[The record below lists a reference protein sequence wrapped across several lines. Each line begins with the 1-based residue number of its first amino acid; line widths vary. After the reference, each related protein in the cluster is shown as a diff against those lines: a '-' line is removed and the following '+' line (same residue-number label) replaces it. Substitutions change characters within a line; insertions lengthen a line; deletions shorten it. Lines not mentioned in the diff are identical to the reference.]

1 MNIEEIWKNFKQL
14 EMEEDDAIC
23 LDDTKECELLS
34 NNIIGLSLFNN
45 ISIDVQQQENKDMYY
60 LVVYVDVEDMGD
72 EVDTNNVSFIMNILM
87 LPHYIDYDGDNEIWK
102 FPIGNKSEIEQK
114 IKEINE
120 KIKNR

>member
-14 EMEEDDAIC
+14 ELEEDEIY
-23 LDDTKECELLS
+23 LDDTEESRLLS
-34 NNIIGLSLFNN
+34 NNITELSYDN
-45 ISIDVQQQENKDMYY
+45 ISIDVQQQENKNDMYY
-60 LVVYVDVEDMGD
+60 LVVYIDIEDMGD
-72 EVDTNNVSFIMNILM
+72 ETDTNNVSFIMSLLM

-102 FPIGNKSEIEQK
+102 FPIGNKNEIEQK